1 MTAPAPTSFELAL
14 LDEVVALLDPLR
26 AAAES
31 EDARREL
38 LAELGWDGDA
48 LGLPATALDAVAE
61 AVDTIEA
68 LVDAGGEPTL
78 QTLVQALTAT
88 ADGFQAVHALAGAV
102 PSAPPDWAGIG
113 AALAELLTCR
123 WLVRRHPLAFRA
135 AVLMTLIR
143 PAHEASP
150 ATAVESG
157 GQLVRFPARTP
168 QLRLDQVGKLLSDPV
183 GTLKA
188 DYLPTSGSGQARA
201 DALADR
207 LLPRLGALIQ
217 VLGADALFGTDTVET
232 GDLGT
237 DGAAIAAH
245 ALTVRL
251 PLGTDAVGAT
261 IALRA
266 PAGGAVGTDVAIA
279 PFGTMALSE
288 RAGGWQL
295 ELAATAGIDAVIVG
309 PGNVSIAS
317 AAGAPVA
324 SLDGLATVS
333 KLSAGDE
340 PAILMGSD
348 KATRLEIG
356 AFAIDLAAALA
367 TSGMRDFGFEA
378 RAQHAAVVVSGGDGD
393 GFLGKL
399 LPASPG
405 LTIPF
410 GLALGWSRSRG
421 LYLGGGTTLAVRLP
435 LHVTLFDVITVE
447 DVDLAISPQAAGVRI
462 DASASAQLTLGP
474 FSAVV
479 QDVGLRADVTFPA
492 GGGNLGPAQ
501 LALGFKPPTGAGLA
515 LDAGAIAG
523 GGFLAFTD
531 DSYDGVLQL
540 EVAGSLS
547 LKAIGLIS
555 TRLPSGQ
562 RGFSLL
568 LIITA
573 EFPPIQLGFGFT
585 LNGVGGLVGANR
597 TMAPEVLRTQLHTGG
612 LESLLFPADPVAHA
626 VEVIAN
632 LREAFPV
639 AEGRFVFGPMV
650 KLGWGTPTI
659 LSLALG
665 VLFELPPPLQI
676 ALLGRLR
683 MALPTDEEAVVVLQ
697 LDVIGLWDQATGDVS
712 VDATLHDSRMVDF
725 PITGDFAL
733 RANIGAHPT
742 FALSAGGFHPA
753 FSPPPG
759 FPHLERVAISL
770 GDSENPRLRLDAYLA
785 LTTNTV
791 QVGAGVDLYA
801 YADADLIGRFSVAAL
816 LAFDAILHLDPLE
829 LQADLSASV
838 DFRLNGASIGSV
850 FLELHLAGPTPWHAW
865 GKARIHFLGTHDFDV
880 LLTVGSE
887 PPPPPIPPVRAI
899 DRLLDDL
906 RAPASWAAAFPSDRH
921 LLASFR
927 KLEPVA
933 GRVVAHPLGSL
944 AVHERSV
951 PLEVTIQRFGTAPV
965 AGPARLSI
973 TRATVGGLEVGR
985 TALRDR
991 FAPGQFFALSD
1002 DEALR
1007 RPAFEE
1013 MDAGK
1018 AMQLVA
1024 STQAAAREG
1033 DLHYGTTVV
1042 DKEELPATPLY
1053 VPSATTQRLL
1063 SRTGPAARTAMRVPG
1078 AAAVA
1083 GPGAPMTA
1091 PRWTIADT
1099 ATLTRAPV
1107 GSPLV
1112 GLSGHTEAVERLTAH
1127 VRSHPEAAG
1136 AWQVVEAYEAA

>member
-1 MTAPAPTSFELAL
+1 MTEPAPTSFELAL
-14 LDEVVALLDPLR
+14 LDEVVTLLDPLR
-26 AAAES
+26 AAADS
-31 EDARREL
+31 PDALREL
-38 LAELGWDGDA
+38 LAQLGWDADA
-48 LGLPATALDAVAE
+48 LGLPATAFDAAAQ

-78 QTLVQALTAT
+78 DTLAQALQATAT
-88 ADGFQAVHALAGAV
+88 GFQAVNALAGAA

-123 WLVRRHPLAFRA
+123 WLGRRHPLAFRA
-135 AVLMTLIR
+135 AVLLTLMR
-143 PAHEASP
+143 PPQEAPP
-150 ATAVESG
+150 ATAVIDSG
-157 GQLVRFPARTP
+157 GGLVRFPAQAP
-168 QLRLDQVGKLLSDPV
+168 QLRLDQIGKLLSDPV

-188 DYLPTSGSGQARA
+188 EYLPAIGSGQARA

-217 VLGADALFGTDTVET
+217 MLGADALFGTDTVET

-237 DGAAIAAH
+237 DGAAIAAR

-251 PLGTDAVGAT
+251 PIGTDEVGAT

-266 PAGGAVGTDVAIA
+266 PAGGAAGTDVAIA
-279 PFGTMALSE
+279 PFGTLTLTE
-288 RAGGWQL
+288 QAGAWQL
-295 ELAATAGIDAVIVG
+295 DLTATVGIDAVVVG
-309 PGNVSIAS
+309 PGGVSIAS
-317 AAGAPVA
+317 AGATPIA
-324 SLDGLATVS
+324 SLDAQATVS

-340 PAILMGSD
+340 PAILIGSD
-348 KATRLEIG
+348 TATRLEVG

-367 TSGMRDFGFEA
+367 TSGSRDFGFEA

-399 LPASPG
+399 LPAPPG

-410 GLALGWSRSRG
+410 DLAVGWSRSRG
-421 LYLGGGTTLAVRLP
+421 LYLGGGTTLVVKLP
-435 LHVTLFDVITVE
+435 LHVTLFDAITVE
-447 DVDLAISPQAAGVRI
+447 EVDLAIAPRAGGVRI
-462 DASASAQLTLGP
+462 DAAASAELAIGP
-474 FSAVV
+474 FAAVV
-479 QDVGLRADVTFPA
+479 QEVGLRADVTFPV

-515 LDAGAIAG
+515 LDAGAVVG
-523 GGFLAFTD
+523 GGFLAFAD
-531 DSYDGVLQL
+531 DSYAGILEL
-540 EVAGSLS
+540 EVAGWLS

-612 LESLLFPADPVAHA
+612 LESLLFPPDPVAHA

-639 AEGRFVFGPMV
+639 AEGRFVFGPMA
-650 KLGWGTPTI
+650 KLAWGTPTI
-659 LSLALG
+659 VSLAVG
-665 VLFELPPPLQI
+665 VLFELPPPLRI

-683 MALPTDEEAVVVLQ
+683 TALPTDDHTVVLLQ
-697 LDVIGLWDQATGDVS
+697 LDVIGLWDQATGDIS
-712 VDATLHDSRMVDF
+712 VDATLHDSRIADF

-753 FSPPPG
+753 FAPPPG

-770 GDSENPRLRLDAYLA
+770 GNSGNPRLRLDAYLA

-791 QVGAGVDLYA
+791 QVGAAVDLYA
-801 YADADLIGRFSVAAL
+801 YADAGLVGTFSVAAI

-829 LQADLSASV
+829 LQADLSAAV
-838 DFRLNGASIGSV
+838 DFRRNGAPIGAAY
-850 FLELHLAGPTPWHAW
+850 LELHLSGPTPWHAW
-865 GKARIHFLGTHDFDV
+865 GKATIHFLGKHEFDV
-880 LLTVGSE
+880 ALAVGSE
-887 PPPPPIPPVRAI
+887 PPPPPIAAVRVI

-906 RAPASWAAAFPSDRH
+906 RAPASWAAALPGDRH
-921 LLASFR
+921 LLATFR
-927 KLEPVA
+927 KLAPA
-933 GRVVAHPLGSL
+933 TGQVVAHPLGSL

-951 PLEVTIQRFGTAPV
+951 PLAVTIQRFGSAPV
-965 AGPARLSI
+965 AGPSRLSI

-985 TALRDR
+985 TPARDR

-1013 MDAGK
+1013 LEAG
-1018 AMQLVA
+1018 ATMQLVT
-1024 STQAAAREG
+1024 STQATARG
-1033 DLHYGTTVV
+1033 ADLHYVTAVV
-1042 DKEELPATPLY
+1042 DEQESSGALY
-1053 VPSATTQRLL
+1053 APSATAQRLL
-1063 SRTGPAARTAMRVPG
+1063 AHVGASGRSAMRVPG
-1078 AAAVA
+1078 AAALA
-1083 GPGAPMTA
+1083 GPGTPMTEPA
-1091 PRWTIADT
+1091 WTVARTDT
-1099 ATLTRAPV
+1099 LARAATA
-1107 GSPLV
+1107 SPLA
-1112 GLSGHTEAVERLTAH
+1112 GEFSHTEAAERLAAH
-1127 VRSHPEAAG
+1127 VATHPEAAQ
-1136 AWQVVEAYEAA
+1136 AWQVVEVQEAA